1 MTIQLRGVLG
11 PVVTTFDAASGELD
25 LPAFE
30 TNLRA
35 HLAAGLHGL
44 VVAGS
49 TGEAVLLDESE
60 RERLVESARAV
71 IPRDRLLIVGA
82 GAEATRTVIRRARH
96 AARAGANAV
105 LVVSPHYYSAAMT
118 ADALRAHFRRVAD
131 ESPVPVVLYNIP
143 KYVGFAIPPA
153 LVAELAVHPNVIG
166 IKDSS
171 GDRDQ
176 LSGYLRAQGDGFA
189 VLTGSGTM
197 YQASLAAGARGGI
210 LAVALFAP
218 EASLAVY
225 EASGRGDAAAALAAQ
240 ALLAPLGAT
249 IVGALGVAGV
259 KAALDLVG
267 LRGGAVRPPLMP
279 LGPSDL
285 EKVRALLTEGALAV
299 GS

>member
-176 LSGYLRAQGDGFA
+176 LSGYLRAQGDDFA

>member
-1 MTIQLRGVLG
+1 MTIHLRGVLG

-176 LSGYLRAQGDGFA
+176 LSGYLRAQGDDFA

>member
-1 MTIQLRGVLG
+1 MTIHLRGVLG